1 MPEAAGYDYWRAE
14 LAAPKSQS
22 RDTSLPIWGFWR
34 IENARTKPDTPFA
47 AWGDE
52 SGTVYKIGRKDSIL
66 STTEDAQRFFTFS
79 FPHAIAVEE
88 SEYKNALV
96 TGYWSDGKPSRQIE
110 AVANERATEG
120 QSNYAPVHEVIGE
133 RIELLMEKAD
143 ACIPVDTKEK
153 AEALA
158 EIGQRLAAVVKE
170 GEGFREKELAPL
182 NEKVATIN
190 TQWASVQQAAGRLP
204 GLRHSLRAWLK
215 SEEDRLAKEARLA
228 EEARKSSPAEG
239 SGATE
244 TEGGVAPT
252 PPPKVKVAPAYG
264 RATVLRKVV
273 RGVIIDR
280 AKFLRSVKD
289 DDDVTELLQRKANAL
304 ARAGTKKPGM
314 TIEES
319 RE

>member
-66 STTEDAQRFFTFS
+66 STSEDAQRFFSFS

-120 QSNYAPVHEVIGE
+120 QSNYAPVHEVIAE
-133 RIELLMEKAD
+133 RIELLMEKAN

-153 AEALA
+153 SEALA

-170 GEGFREKELAPL
+170 GEGLREKELEPVNEQIITIRTRWAPV
-182 NEKVATIN
+182 KT
-190 TQWASVQQAAGRLP
+190 AADRLP
-204 GLRHSLRAWLK
+204 DLRKALRAWIK
-215 SEEDRLAKEARLA
+215 SEEDRLA
-228 EEARKSSPAEG
+228 EEARKSSSVEG

-264 RATVLRKVV
+264 RATVLRKVT
-273 RGVIIDR
+273 RGVITDR